1 MIEAIAMD
9 YKLKSIS
16 KGGIPEAASK
26 AELYRFLN
34 DPEESESICRDILAL
49 DPGNQQAL
57 RLLGLA
63 LTDQFL
69 GVGTDRYRE
78 AKEAFER
85 LSDNYERL
93 YHIGLLFERRAKAQV
108 QAGQPPHT
116 LLPLL
121 EQALSC
127 YAEAETIR
135 PPENDDAILRW
146 NRCVRLLEI
155 LKSRLEEGLV
165 SFDVHDAPPI

>member
-1 MIEAIAMD
+1 MD

-85 LSDNYERL
+85 LEDNYERL

-127 YAEAETIR
+127 YSEAEAIR
-135 PPENDDAILRW
+135 PPQNDDAILRW

>member
-1 MIEAIAMD
+1 MD

-127 YAEAETIR
+127 YAEAESIR
-135 PPENDDAILRW
+135 PPQNDDAILRW

>member
-1 MIEAIAMD
+1 MD
-9 YKLKSIS
+9 YKLKSLS
-16 KGGIPEAASK
+16 QAGIAEAAAK
-26 AELYRFLN
+26 AEVYRYLN

-49 DPGNQQAL
+49 DPSNQQAL

-63 LTDQFL
+63 ITDQFL
-69 GVGTDRYRE
+69 GVGTDRFRE
-78 AKEAFER
+78 AKEAFEKLTDR
-85 LSDNYERL
+85 YERL
-93 YHIGLLFERRAKAQV
+93 YYTGLLFERRAKAQI

-121 EQALSC
+121 EQALAC
-127 YAEAETIR
+127 YGEAETIR
-135 PPENDDAILRW
+135 PADNDDAILRW

>member
-1 MIEAIAMD
+1 MD

-49 DPGNQQAL
+49 DPANQQAL

-127 YAEAETIR
+127 YAEAESIR
-135 PPENDDAILRW
+135 PPQNDDAILRW